1 MWKTTVARLSCTDT
15 NLTVA
20 DEDLAGCSYNNNNM
34 QTFPPKTLDNK
45 YSSSGYSE
53 NTPFGSR
60 GGGFMLYSISIPR
73 KSNTSIQIFNNCFYD
88 LLSIILTTYPGNN
101 ATLKKLFKIL
111 AKGSLYTPDS

>member
-60 GGGFMLYSISIPR
+60 GGGLY
-73 KSNTSIQIFNNCFYD
+73 
-88 LLSIILTTYPGNN
+88 
-101 ATLKKLFKIL
+101 AV
-111 AKGSLYTPDS
+111 LYQYT